1 MNLSQLRQSVLSRMG
16 LTSAD
21 ALFTSTVLTELVN
34 EAVHAIETENDW
46 PWLEA
51 ITTHSTTAGTQTLTV
66 PTDWLRTR
74 NLWITDNGPLTN
86 TGFTDLR
93 ARFEA
98 SVQGQ
103 PAMYSV
109 TADTIYLGPTPDA
122 VYTVN
127 HHYIKREPDLTSDTD
142 SPLMPASFHPAIVEH
157 ATYLGLRRSREEGRA
172 SVALDAYQGWLR
184 RMVDNR
190 RRSSQ
195 SMRVRVRSGG
205 WL

>member
-1 MNLSQLRQSVLSRMG
+1 MNLSQLRSSVLSRMG
-16 LTSAD
+16 LTSGD
-21 ALFTSTVLTELVN
+21 PLFTSPVLTELVN
-34 EAVHAIETENDW
+34 EAVHVIETEEDW

-74 NLWITDNGPLTN
+74 NLWIADNDPLVN

-93 ARFEA
+93 ARFDA
-98 SVQGQ
+98 TTRAQ
-103 PAMYSV
+103 PTHYSL
-109 TADTIYLGPTPDA
+109 TADAIYLGPTPDA
-122 VYTVN
+122 TYTVN

-142 SPLMPASFHPAIVEH
+142 SPLMPASFHAAIVEH

-184 RMVDNR
+184 RMIDNR

-195 SMRVRVRSGG
+195 SMRVRVRSGS